1 MWNSIL
7 CPAVPTA
14 ISLPFART
22 ENMQTWNPSTFE
34 SETRAE
40 SEDQISFIYMCY
52 LKARSSSMFYSSK
65 NERKTCMISRS
76 TAWNKKSEVGDVVSC
91 LHSSHAS
98 LAMQFWCLQTP
109 LLSAQTP
116 GYFVLHSLS
125 KWRNSCP
132 VGSFATLSLKQS
144 QFLSADPQG
153 SAPFSSSAHHC
164 SLYGQGLSCCTPIPL
179 CTSTRREEPH
189 VLSSVKEPASTIAH
203 PSRKRREGA
212 LVLFSIYCTDLSM

>member
-1 MWNSIL
+1 MWNLIL
-7 CPAVPTA
+7 WSAVPTA

-52 LKARSSSMFYSSK
+52 LKARSSSIFDSSK
-65 NERKTCMISRS
+65 HFWVHPRS

-91 LHSSHAS
+91 LHSSRAS
-98 LAMQFWCLQTP
+98 LALQFWCLQTP

-116 GYFVLHSLS
+116 GCFVLHSLS
-125 KWRNSCP
+125 KRRNSCP
-132 VGSFATLSLKQS
+132 VGSFVTLSLKQS

-153 SAPFSSSAHHC
+153 SASFSSFAHHC
-164 SLYGQGLSCCTPIPL
+164 SLYGQGLSHCTPIPL
-179 CTSTRREEPH
+179 PTSTSREEPH

-203 PSRKRREGA
+203 PSRKRWEGA